1 MGIGSFHVNLNFTA
15 MRTNQGQNIENALA
29 VHLSV
34 ISSFGYPDLRIK
46 LTGHLN
52 NLRCNSGV
60 NTKLIGNNEF
70 LLQDLRFSNEND
82 MKCSIVPT
90 SDAAVS

>member
-1 MGIGSFHVNLNFTA
+1 MGIGSFDVNLNFTA
-15 MRTNQGQNIENALA
+15 MRTNQGHNIENALT

-46 LTGHLN
+46 LTGHLD

-82 MKCSIVPT
+82 TKCSILPT
-90 SDAAVS
+90 SDPAVS